1 MMRMLDPLARATPH
15 RVCTVLETRQT
26 IISNCL
32 TLLISSGRLDLALA
46 AATDLRYFLIG
57 SNLLYAGQWA
67 DKSFHS
73 WYEETRSGRG
83 RRSLKKGKYGKG
95 TPP

>member
-15 RVCTVLETRQT
+15 RVCTVLETPTNNHFQ
-26 IISNCL
+26 NCL

-46 AATDLRYFLIG
+46 AATELRYFLIG

-73 WYEETRSGRG
+73 WYEETTERQRDG
-83 RRSLKKGKYGKG
+83 RSLKKG
-95 TPP
+95 